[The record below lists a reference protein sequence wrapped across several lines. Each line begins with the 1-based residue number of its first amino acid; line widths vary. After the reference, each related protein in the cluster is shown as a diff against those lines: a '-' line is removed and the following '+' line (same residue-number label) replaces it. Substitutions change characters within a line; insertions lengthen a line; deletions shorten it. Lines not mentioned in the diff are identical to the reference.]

1 MAFFDQM
8 GQKLSQ
14 TGRDA
19 VKKTKDMA
27 ERTALIDFL
36 KKNDILAVFHYVPL
50 HSAPAGRKI
59 EGKYRQI
66 GKDYYENY
74 ADKGDPIFQDC
85 VDGIR
90 RSEAAILEMKSAIQQ
105 LKGLLTCPSCGS
117 ELPVGTA
124 FCNVCGAKLPE
135 AQMNVEPAPPAGGIV
150 CKVCGT
156 VMQEGMSF
164 CTNCGAKLE

>member
-27 ERTALIDFL
+27 EVVKLNNAI
-36 KKNDILAVFHYVPL
+36 AEEQ
-50 HSAPAGRKI
+50 RKI
-59 EGKYRQI
+59 EGNYLQI